1 MNKKEREIVYN
12 KYGGKCAYCG
22 CELTKG
28 WHADHANN
36 VHRYKD
42 RETGEAKMFYPEND
56 CLENMMPSCPSCNIY
71 KGGCSLDIFR
81 MKMNKSVSMLNK
93 NNAQY
98 RFAKRFGLIKES
110 NKPVVFYFET
120 VECQNV
126 NPNNDMQCGVGEKIA

>member
-1 MNKKEREIVYN
+1 MTKKERGIVYN

-22 CELTKG
+22 CELQKG

-42 RETGEAKMFYPEND
+42 IETGEAKMHYPEND
-56 CLENMMPSCPSCNIY
+56 CLENLLPSCPSCNIY
-71 KGGCSLDIFR
+71 KGGCNLEIFR
-81 MKMNKSVSMLNK
+81 MKMNKSVCMLNK

-98 RFAKRFGLIKES
+98 RFAKRFGLIQES

-120 VECQNV
+120 VESQNV
-126 NPNNDMQCGVGEKIA
+126 QPTNDMKCGVGGYCI